1 MDSSF
6 NAFQIF
12 QAAVEKL
19 SDTYEKEEAAA
30 NIRWLMED
38 QLGLSRV
45 DIAMKKGLSEGEE
58 ALEEFGRSLQKVVE
72 GEPIQYV
79 LGYTAF
85 LGEKY
90 QVNPS
95 VLIPRPETEELV
107 LKICQENST
116 IRTLLDVGTGSGCI
130 AISLAK
136 ALKEASVWAWD
147 VDEGALAVAKRNA
160 RNLNAPVRFQQVDAL
175 AVWPEVE
182 KKLDLIVSNPPYIA
196 EQEKQEMREN
206 VLAHEPHKALFVP
219 DKDPLLFYREIAKK
233 GRNYLAERGKLYF
246 EINEKLGKEV
256 VALLESLG
264 YEGVMLHQDFQDKPR
279 MVEAS
284 YRS

>member
-30 NIRWLMED
+30 NVRWLMED

-45 DIAMKKGLSEGEE
+45 DIAMRKGFSKGEE
-58 ALEEFGRSLQKVVE
+58 ALEEFRRSLQKVFE

-79 LGYTAF
+79 LGYTEF

-107 LKICQENST
+107 LKVSEDNSEAQT
-116 IRTLLDVGTGSGCI
+116 ILDIGTGSGCI

-136 ALKEASVWAWD
+136 TLVDASVWAWD
-147 VDEGALAVAKRNA
+147 VDEGALTVARANA
-160 RNLNAPVRFQQVDAL
+160 TNLNASVQFQQIDAL
-175 AVWPEVE
+175 REWPEMEE
-182 KKLDLIVSNPPYIA
+182 KMDLIVSNPPYIA
-196 EQEKQEMREN
+196 EHEKQEMREN
-206 VLAHEPHKALFVP
+206 VLAHEPSKALFVP
-219 DKDPLLFYREIAKK
+219 DEDPLLFYREIAEKA
-233 GRNYLAERGKLYF
+233 REYLTVGGKLYF
-246 EINEKLGKEV
+246 EINERFGEEV
-256 VALLESLG
+256 VALLEGFG
-264 YEGVMLHQDFQDKPR
+264 YKDVLQHQDFQHKPR
-279 MVEAS
+279 IVEGAWKG
-284 YRS
+284 